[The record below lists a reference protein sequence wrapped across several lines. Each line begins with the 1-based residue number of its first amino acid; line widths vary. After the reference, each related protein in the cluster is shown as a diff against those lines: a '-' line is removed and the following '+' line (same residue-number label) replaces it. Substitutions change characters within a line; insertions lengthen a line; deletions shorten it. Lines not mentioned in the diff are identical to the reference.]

1 MSVVKI
7 TQIGSVRPSVHPRA
21 LANDDAQAVRNLL
34 ARTNEFR
41 PLGTDVQVATS
52 AVANPQLIYRM
63 PRKADGSLN
72 SDMSQG
78 WITRGHVINYARGQL
93 DDNTTERTYYTL
105 ADGSEPPKVMD
116 VTGQD
121 RLLGVPAM
129 TTPPVAQVQTVYSFT
144 EEQKRIE
151 KVQAQQLVVQM
162 AEAHAQP
169 ALVGPVFGG
178 SVWTISRLAD
188 QNGPIIGE
196 NPLTGTLPA
205 GWLLESN
212 VNPSDESR
220 CILLRVFALD
230 PSTKQI
236 ISTYSDMPAG
246 EATWVLDPALGGRYA
261 DRPAGVTLPSWA
273 NGHSAWW
280 VIPLRAYARAYTL
293 DAAGL
298 ATALQTIDMP
308 GTQGAAK
315 YLSAA
320 EAATLAE
327 RLDARFDASGPAFS
341 GARDALL
348 ERLRQAGAMF
358 NQGGATALKKA
369 TTDFYARA
377 DIAASIESAKT
388 AFAETIWRYAEMIGS
403 STATPWYQD
412 SGGGA

>member
-34 ARTNEFR
+34 ASTNEFR
-41 PLGTDVQVATS
+41 PLGADVQVATS
-52 AVANPQLIYRM
+52 EYPNPQLIYRM

-93 DDNTTERTYYTL
+93 DDNTTERTYYTR
-105 ADGSEPPKVMD
+105 ADGSEPPRVLD
-116 VTGQD
+116 ATGQD
-121 RLLGVPAM
+121 RQLGVPAM

-151 KVQAQQLVVQM
+151 NGQAQQLVVQM

-169 ALVGPVFGG
+169 ALVGPTFLA
-178 SVWTISRLAD
+178 STLWTSSKILSLD
-188 QNGPIIGE
+188 SPIWSLMRE
-196 NPLTGTLPA
+196 TLPP
-205 GWLLESN
+205 GWLLESS

-220 CILLRVFALD
+220 GILLRVFALD

-236 ISTYSDMPAG
+236 ISTYSDMPTT
-246 EATWVLDPALGGRYA
+246 EATWVLDPALGGYYA

-273 NGHSAWW
+273 DGHSAWW

-298 ATALQTIDMP
+298 TTALQTIDMP

-320 EAATLAE
+320 EATTLAE
-327 RLDARFDASGPAFS
+327 RLDARFDATGPAFS

-403 STATPWYQD
+403 STATPWYREP
-412 SGGGA
+412 GGGA

>member
-52 AVANPQLIYRM
+52 AVANPQLLYRM

-78 WITRGHVINYARGQL
+78 WITSGHVTNYARGQL
-93 DDNTTERTYYTL
+93 DDNTTERTYYTR
-105 ADGSEPPKVMD
+105 ADGSEPPRVLD
-116 VTGQD
+116 ATGQD
-121 RLLGVPAM
+121 RQLGVPAM

-151 KVQAQQLVVQM
+151 NGQAQQLVVQM

-188 QNGPIIGE
+188 PNGPIIGE
-196 NPLTGTLPA
+196 DPLTGTPPP

-230 PSTKQI
+230 PSTKRI
-236 ISTYSDMPAG
+236 ISTYSGMPTT
-246 EATWVLDPALGGRYA
+246 EATWVLDPALGGYYA

-273 NGHSAWW
+273 DGHSAWW
-280 VIPLRAYARAYTL
+280 VIPLRAYAQADRLAAEEAARIYGALTTRYEGAL
-293 DAAGL
+293 NDARKRETAQRRNADAARTESDGMRSQLSDAARLIAAAPPAAVADYAATVGELL
-298 ATALQTIDMP
+298 ADCGRRHQELAAKADGHASDVRTLVQAWPVT
-308 GTQGAAK
+308 GAA
-315 YLSAA
+315 
-320 EAATLAE
+320 
-327 RLDARFDASGPAFS
+327 DASH
-341 GARDALL
+341 
-348 ERLRQAGAMF
+348 
-358 NQGGATALKKA
+358 
-369 TTDFYARA
+369 
-377 DIAASIESAKT
+377 
-388 AFAETIWRYAEMIGS
+388 
-403 STATPWYQD
+403 QD
-412 SGGGA
+412 